1 MRRSAASI
9 RTGTDQVIDYLPLV
23 LAGRGE
29 TLHRDHLNQIWQ
41 EAVMLCLG
49 GHDGEEEAAT
59 SPKEGS
65 KQATAAMDINDCNLA
80 GHRR

>member
-1 MRRSAASI
+1 MRSAASI
-9 RTGTDQVIDYLPLV
+9 RTGTDQAIDYVPLV

-41 EAVMLCLG
+41 EAVTLCLG

-65 KQATAAMDINDCNLA
+65 KQATAAMDVNNCNLA